1 MALLVPNSAE
11 EIMIN
16 YILNRDLPE
25 GLVIHLYSNNI
36 IPQETDTITNYVEVT
51 GGGYASIGLTA
62 GLWTILPG
70 TPTSAEHTEVVWTF
84 NGAVGNVYGYYVT
97 RVTGLELMWAERFSN
112 GPFNIQT
119 NGDEIRVT
127 PRLTLE

>member
-1 MALLVPNSAE
+1 
-11 EIMIN
+11 MIQ
-16 YILNRDLPE
+16 YILNVDTPE

-36 IPQETDTITNYVEVT
+36 IPTETDVVANYTEVV
-51 GGGYASIGLTA
+51 GGGYSSIGLTA
-62 GLWTILPG
+62 GSWITIPG
-70 TPTSAEHTEVVWTF
+70 TPTSAEHTEVTFTF
-84 NGAVGNVYGYYVT
+84 NAAVGNVYGYYVT

-119 NGDEIRVT
+119 SGDEIRVT

>member
-11 EIMIN
+11 EIIIN

-36 IPQETDTITNYVEVT
+36 IPQETDTITNYVEVS

-62 GLWTILPG
+62 GNWTIIPG